1 MPLRMRRSLQIVMW
15 LQQSCFRGLV
25 KHEDMNKDQMKAL
38 LIRDKEFLKS
48 LYDSKSSPNAKNI
61 LKFASDS
68 KLNTLLKFIH
78 LVCTGEIKIRKDD
91 FKVLEKKHLKVVE
104 KYFSEKESTFLS
116 QACAPMVVKIL
127 FVRRK
132 TLLSNF

>member
-1 MPLRMRRSLQIVMW
+1 
-15 LQQSCFRGLV
+15 
-25 KHEDMNKDQMKAL
+25 MNKDQMKAL

-78 LVCTGEIKIRKDD
+78 LVCTGEIKIRKDY

-104 KYFSEKESTFLS
+104 KYFESKAAIKRLLTEDR
-116 QACAPMVVKIL
+116 
-127 FVRRK
+127 RRK
-132 TLLSNF
+132 LNTLIKFSEVFHELLFTLFNQIMLG